1 MERNYRSIN
10 IFEKLKEKYKGDIRE
25 SIISSSIIQSKDGVF
40 LETISSELL
49 EDGLEKEFV
58 ERINLECI
66 RQNEQGELT
75 FNPIDPIEVNARK
88 LIADTSQYLIMC
100 VSNLFHEE
108 ACKRI
113 NNESNAVVIYQ

>member
-1 MERNYRSIN
+1 MERYYSSIN
-10 IFEKLKEKYKGDIRE
+10 IFEKLKEKYKPDIRE
-25 SIISSSIIQSKDGVF
+25 NIISSSIIQSKDQVF
-40 LETISSELL
+40 LETISIELL
-49 EDGLEKEFV
+49 EDGLKKKSV
-58 ERINLECI
+58 RRVNLDCI
-66 RQNEQGELT
+66 RKNEQRELK

-113 NNESNAVVIYQ
+113 NNESNASAIYE